1 MIPRAKTD
9 TDQEQRTHHVVLPPY
24 SVILHNDDVHDMDY
38 VVQALQKSVPQL
50 TAKQAFRVMLEAH
63 QSGSA
68 VVIVCPLEQAEL
80 YRDRLKSFGLSVT
93 IDRA

>member
-38 VVQALQKSVPQL
+38 VVQALQKRPSLLKTPTPQSPAL
-50 TAKQAFRVMLEAH
+50 
-63 QSGSA
+63 
-68 VVIVCPLEQAEL
+68 
-80 YRDRLKSFGLSVT
+80 
-93 IDRA
+93 